1 MRPFAVF
8 CSSENENRSFLI
20 SALDTYR
27 VRTPLCTIKEQ
38 TRKGLREHLCMK
50 KQIKSTHDVHFA
62 AQVDTCK

>member
-1 MRPFAVF
+1 MRPLAVF

-27 VRTPLCTIKEQ
+27 IRTPMCTIKDQ
-38 TRKGLREHLCMK
+38 TRRALWKHLCMK
-50 KQIKSTHDVHFA
+50 QQIQNAEVVHFA